1 MPSTL
6 ALALLLTA
14 LPSATWELPRAHQ
27 QLTSDDAV
35 EDSRPEVKALCEQ
48 LLAHTKKRGDEDA
61 QAIQIIDRL
70 YSEFRRSGPRDK
82 KMIVAEI
89 SRAMRVR
96 RPTARDG
103 TRMRQIFLAGAE
115 KLGKLAPESVDSL
128 IRLATD
134 RSHKDDHQVRVAF
147 LTALGET
154 KDKKAVKV
162 LTKELDE
169 SDARVQAGAA
179 EALGEFTHLDYK
191 NRKAI
196 FEDLL
201 KLLMSAQADHQSDPD
216 GTSSADRWRRVPGP
230 CQRSMKKLSGA
241 NEGSPN
247 KWQRWWNKNKTRNW
261 DKR

>member
-1 MPSTL
+1 MLSPL
-6 ALALLLTA
+6 ALTILLTVS
-14 LPSATWELPRAHQ
+14 PSASWEPPAAP
-27 QLTSDDAV
+27 QLLSFDDDV
-35 EDSRPEVKALCEQ
+35 EDNRPEVKALCEQ

-61 QAIQIIDRL
+61 KAIQVIDRL
-70 YSEFRRSGPRDK
+70 YSEFGRSGPKDK
-82 KMIVAEI
+82 KAIVAEI
-89 SRAMRVR
+89 TRAMRVR

-103 TRMRQIFLAGAE
+103 TRMRQMFIAGAE

-147 LTALGET
+147 LKALGET

-169 SDARVQAGAA
+169 SDARVQAAAA
-179 EALGEFTHLDYK
+179 EALGDFSHLDHK

-201 KLLMSAQADHQSDPD
+201 KLLMSAQADYQSDPD
-216 GTSSADRWRRVPGP
+216 GTSSAERWRRVPGP

-247 KWQRWWNKNKTRNW
+247 KWQRWWNKNKNRNW
-261 DKR
+261 DKQ